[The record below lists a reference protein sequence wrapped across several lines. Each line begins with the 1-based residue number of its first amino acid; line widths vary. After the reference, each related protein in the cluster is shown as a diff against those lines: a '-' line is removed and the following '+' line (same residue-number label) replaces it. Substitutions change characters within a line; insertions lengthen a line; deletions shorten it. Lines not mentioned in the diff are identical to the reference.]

1 MKRTEINRVL
11 LVDDDHV
18 YKMMVEY
25 LFHHFYPEI
34 EIFSVMEPDQV
45 VQALKDFSPQILI
58 LDVNLPIQ
66 SGWEVL
72 DEIEKE
78 VKADGLK
85 KPFIVMSS
93 SSIGLDDKAMA
104 RARSVVD
111 TYIDKPLTYDKLK
124 ELMGESSIEY

>member
-34 EIFSVMEPDQV
+34 EIHSVMEPDQV
-45 VQALKDFSPQILI
+45 VQALKDFTPQILI

-78 VKADGLK
+78 LKMAGLK

-93 SSIGLDDKAMA
+93 SSIGLDDKEMA
-104 RARSVVD
+104 KSRSIVN
-111 TYIDKPLTYDKLK
+111 TYLEKPLTYDKLK
-124 ELMGESSIEY
+124 ELIREYSIEF

>member
-1 MKRTEINRVL
+1 
-11 LVDDDHV
+11 
-18 YKMMVEY
+18 
-25 LFHHFYPEI
+25 
-34 EIFSVMEPDQV
+34 MEPDQV
-45 VQALKDFSPQILI
+45 IQALKDFTPQILI

-78 VKADGLK
+78 VKVDVLK

-93 SSIGLDDKAMA
+93 SSIGLDDKVMA
-104 RARSVVD
+104 RARAVVD

-124 ELMGESSIEY
+124 ELMDESSIEY